1 VTFVLGSLG
10 AWRRWRELP
19 ACGWLNGVGLGL
31 VTERAHSQ
39 GVELAESYPAV
50 PDSVPRARQAVI
62 ELAIEAGAND
72 EELDAIRLATSE
84 ALTNAVVHAY
94 EGAPGQIHVQAK
106 MGAGRLS
113 VTVADDG
120 RGLAPRLD
128 RRGMGLGLALIA
140 DAAEELAIV
149 KRPTG
154 GTAVQMR
161 FAVSLRR

>member
-1 VTFVLGSLG
+1 MRMAERGSS
-10 AWRRWRELP
+10 
-19 ACGWLNGVGLGL
+19 GL
-31 VTERAHSQ
+31 VP
-39 GVELAESYPAV
+39 ELAQPPGKEIAESYPAV

-84 ALTNAVVHAY
+84 ALTNAVLHAY
-94 EGAPGQIHVQAK
+94 DGPPGQIHVQAA
-106 MGAGRLS
+106 MGPTRLS

-161 FAVSLRR
+161 FAISLRS

>member
-1 VTFVLGSLG
+1 V
-10 AWRRWRELP
+10 P
-19 ACGWLNGVGLGL
+19 
-31 VTERAHSQ
+31 ERAHNQ
-39 GVELAESYPAV
+39 GDGIAIAESYPAV
-50 PDSVPRARQAVI
+50 PDSVPRARQAVV
-62 ELAIEAGAND
+62 ELAIEAGAS
-72 EELDAIRLATSE
+72 EEEVDAIRLATSE

-94 EGAPGQIHVQAK
+94 EGAPGQIHVQAAL
-106 MGAGRLS
+106 GAGELS

-140 DAAEELAIV
+140 EAAEELAIV

-161 FAVSLRR
+161 FAISLRS

>member
-1 VTFVLGSLG
+1 MREIS
-10 AWRRWRELP
+10 AW
-19 ACGWLNGVGLGL
+19 GWPKGVALGL
-31 VTERAHSQ
+31 VAERAQSP
-39 GVELAESYPAV
+39 GEGIAESYPAV
-50 PDSVPRARQAVI
+50 PDSVPRARQAVV
-62 ELAIEAGAND
+62 ELATEAGASD
-72 EELDAIRLATSE
+72 DELDAIRLATSE

-94 EGAPGQIHVQAK
+94 DGPPGQIHVHAALT
-106 MGAGRLS
+106 AGQLS

-140 DAAEELAIV
+140 EAAEELAIV

-161 FAVSLRR
+161 FAVSLRS